1 MNGDV
6 FVNSL
11 LKEFGGITQGKLAKL
26 LGKNTTQISNLRK
39 VKNVSPLTVARM
51 MAGLNRQ
58 IVRGD
63 DLVIHIKEKFEVATD
78 FESAQILGVTQ
89 QSLSNWKARN
99 TGVTKAQIANAVAAA
114 RTQAKKDAHKATLR
128 PIIEFFPLDAV
139 ESRGGAKYELFP
151 TGKDDNSQHI
161 AIRKCLE
168 STKGIYVFYDT
179 RGRAIYAGKAKS
191 QSLWSELKNVFN
203 RDRKTQLVYRV
214 DHPERNLKF
223 APAYDKARRIRKT
236 QLELSDIAAYL
247 SVYEVD
253 PQMINSLEALLVR
266 GFANDLLNVRMEKFD
281 NHKSTRKAPTVRMTA
296 KKPAT
301 RKKVAAGKKTT
312 KSAVRKK

>member
-1 MNGDV
+1 M
-6 FVNSL
+6 
-11 LKEFGGITQGKLAKL
+11 AK
-26 LGKNTTQISNLRK
+26 
-39 VKNVSPLTVARM
+39 
-51 MAGLNRQ
+51 
-58 IVRGD
+58 
-63 DLVIHIKEKFEVATD
+63 
-78 FESAQILGVTQ
+78 ILGVTQ
-89 QSLSNWKARN
+89 ASLSQWKSKN
-99 TGVTKAQIANAVAAA
+99 TGITKAQIANAISAS
-114 RTQAKKDAHKATLR
+114 RKQAKKDAHKTTMR

-151 TGKDDNSQHI
+151 TGRDENPQHA

-168 STKGIYVFYDT
+168 NAKGIYVFYDT

-203 RDRKTQLVYRV
+203 RERKTQQVYRV
-214 DHPERNLKF
+214 EHPEQKKSF
-223 APAYDKARRIRKT
+223 VPAYNKERRICKT

-253 PQMINSLEALLVR
+253 EPMINSLEALLVR

-281 NHKSTRKAPTVRMTA
+281 NHKSSGKSTKRRKAA

-301 RKKVAAGKKTT
+301 GKKVAAGKKAIIKT
-312 KSAVRKK
+312 VRKK